1 MLGVKYLLTELKSLQ
16 WRVSK
21 TAFNVGLNRGYFERQ
36 KILNFFEN
44 RLSKLRFLSLSVMR
58 GFLCRLKFFR
68 TNAVKIVQLKVR
80 RKFFEKSLVQ
90 KPSEYG

>member
-1 MLGVKYLLTELKSLQ
+1 MNGEKS
-16 WRVSK
+16 S
-21 TAFNVGLNRGYFERQ
+21 E
-36 KILNFFEN
+36 FFEN

-58 GFLCRLKFFR
+58 GIFVTTKIFR